1 MPYLID
7 GHNLIPKLAGFSL
20 SAMDDEEKLIPLLQT
35 FSRVRRQPVEVFFDG
50 APPGHSGQRRYGNVT
65 AHFVRQGRTA
75 DDAIR
80 LRLEKLGA
88 AAKNWI
94 VVSSDRQVQAE
105 ARSRHAES
113 LSSEEFARELLHVSE
128 CSQRSPDGPTKLTDQ
143 ELDDWLRLFGGDS
156 NNQTT
161 GK

>member
-7 GHNLIPKLAGFSL
+7 GHNLIPKLTGFSL

-50 APPGHSGQRRYGNVT
+50 APPGHSGQRRYGAIT

-88 AAKNWI
+88 AAKNWK

-113 LSSEEFARELLHVSE
+113 LSSEEFARELLQVSDS
-128 CSQRSPDGPTKLTDQ
+128 SQRSPDVPAKLSDQ
-143 ELDDWLRLFGGDS
+143 EVEDWLRLFGEDS
-156 NNQTT
+156 NNRKP

>member
-1 MPYLID
+1 MPYLVD

-20 SAMDDEEKLIPLLQT
+20 RAMDDEERLIPLLQT

-50 APPGHSGQRRYGNVT
+50 APAGYSGTRRYGTVT

-80 LRLEKLGA
+80 QRLAQLGTGA
-88 AAKNWI
+88 RHYR

-113 LSSEEFARELLHVSE
+113 ISSEDFARELQNAFTEAQCLPDAPAQLSE
-128 CSQRSPDGPTKLTDQ
+128 Q
-143 ELDDWLRLFGGDS
+143 EVDDWLRLFGEKPGDS
-156 NNQTT
+156 
-161 GK
+161 

>member
-7 GHNLIPKLAGFSL
+7 GHNLIPKLSGFSL

-35 FSRVRRQPVEVFFDG
+35 FSRFRRQPVEVFFDG
-50 APPGHSGQRRYGNVT
+50 APPGHSGQRRYGNLT

-80 LRLEKLGA
+80 LRLEKLGI
-88 AAKNWI
+88 AAKNWKVI
-94 VVSSDRQVQAE
+94 SSDRQVQAE

-113 LSSEEFARELLHVSE
+113 LSSEEFAHELMQVLE
-128 CSQRSPDGPTKLTDQ
+128 ASQQTPEGPPKLSAQ
-143 ELDDWLRLFGGDS
+143 EVDDWLRLFGEDT
-156 NNQTT
+156 NNH
-161 GK
+161 